1 MIGRRLVSATYSVMR
16 EGADE
21 TLWDPFPPRVLL
33 LMFPGPSRSL
43 QHHRPPWRPVSVRG
57 RRPQVVPHRHPR
69 QEGTGRARLRH
80 SGRSGPD
87 HPDGLWRQIKYTLLS
102 VCQRLSLNPVFFW
115 LFAPFHLTVFTTPG
129 WMEVFYL
136 FMRKIKLLFFCFGI
150 VGLNKTPRF
159 WMWKCKTPLTLKNI
173 FLFSLLPNEQ
183 IWIFIPA
190 GCLKDTPNDFCSNF
204 IFTKDLFSFHPSII
218 SEYSQ
223 TCFTSRTCYCLLL
236 SFGAVDVQVLPSGFN
251 AECQTVRN
259 RSGFISDSLRPSV
272 ELPGAALSPQ
282 IS

>member
-1 MIGRRLVSATYSVMR
+1 MR

-159 WMWKCKTPLTLKNI
+159 WMWKCKTSLTLKNI
-173 FLFSLLPNEQ
+173 FLFSLFTKRADLNFYSSWLPKGHSERLLFKFYLHQ
-183 IWIFIPA
+183 R
-190 GCLKDTPNDFCSNF
+190 F
-204 IFTKDLFSFHPSII
+204 IFFPSIDHEWI
-218 SEYSQ
+218 Q
-223 TCFTSRTCYCLLL
+223 PDMFHFTHLLL
-236 SFGAVDVQVLPSGFN
+236 SA
-251 AECQTVRN
+251 
-259 RSGFISDSLRPSV
+259 SV
-272 ELPGAALSPQ
+272 IWSCRCSGAAFRF
-282 IS
+282 